1 MEKELEKTCN
11 CSDSCDCGC
20 NEEKECT
27 CESNCT
33 CEDCKCTE
41 ENNCGCMNGTDCT
54 CDDECNCGD
63 EYSCDDDCD
72 CHVECHCGGVC
83 DRDIDR
89 CCCNHDSDCDD
100 NCDCNCD
107 DDCECEDCGCNED
120 HKKKKDKKEKKD
132 KNEKYKKEIQE
143 LEIKVKELETKAL
156 ASQAEMINYRRRKD
170 EEISR
175 MLKYANEDMVTE
187 LLQTIDNFERA
198 IKMDDNNLEDEVSKF
213 LQGFK
218 MIYCNLVNTLEKFE
232 VKAIDGANKEFDPT
246 YHQAVMTEKREGM
259 ASGMVIEVLQKGYL
273 LKDKVIRPAMVKV
286 SE

>member
-1 MEKELEKTCN
+1 MEKELEKACN
-11 CSDSCDCGC
+11 CSDECDCGC
-20 NEEKECT
+20 NEGNPCT

-33 CEDCKCTE
+33 CEDCNCTE
-41 ENNCGCMNGTDCT
+41 ENNCGCM
-54 CDDECNCGD
+54 
-63 EYSCDDDCD
+63 DDDCCGCDGCD
-72 CHVECHCGGVC
+72 CEVDCHCGG
-83 DRDIDR
+83 I
-89 CCCNHDSDCDD
+89 
-100 NCDCNCD
+100 CDCEDECTCD
-107 DDCECEDCGCNED
+107 NQCDCGGECECTDCHCEDD
-120 HKKKKDKKEKKD
+120 KKHKKDKKD
-132 KNEKYKKEIQE
+132 KYKKEIME

-170 EEISR
+170 EEMGR

-232 VKAIDGANKEFDPT
+232 VKAIDGNHKEFDPT
-246 YHQAVMTEKREGM
+246 YHQAVMTEKVDGM
-259 ASGMVIEVLQKGYL
+259 APGMVIEVLQKGYL